1 MDRFRRLFLN
11 RLFVTLGLLLGVMQ
25 VVVGH
30 WVIVVL
36 AGQPG
41 PGWALGLLLAGLL
54 VAANAR
60 LIPVLRRA
68 RSRGGLPRALARTYM
83 GAGVATLLLGAAVL
97 LSWVGLFPL
106 SQLLG
111 LLGLSA
117 ETVFAVFRVASIAV
131 VLALAAML
139 AWGFTGG
146 QRKVVHDRIQV
157 PLAGLEPELH
167 GLRIVQ
173 ISDLHIGNAMEGERL
188 DRLVD
193 QVNALEPDLLAV
205 TGDIFDFD
213 PRHVEDGARRLGR
226 LSARLGAFAVLGNHD
241 TYTGTELVADALGS
255 LAPALRL
262 LRGDIVRLPTP
273 APLYV
278 AGVDDPGH
286 DWNARE
292 CHLPDLERLA
302 DDRPDDGPVVLLV
315 HRPQAFP
322 QAARLGFPLV
332 LAGHTHGGQLAL
344 PTPGGRHNLAR
355 IITQFDRGLFRV
367 NGSVMYVNRGIGV
380 GGPSLRMNCPRE
392 ITTIELAGAAG

>member
-1 MDRFRRLFLN
+1 MGRLRRLLLN

-36 AGQPG
+36 AGRPG
-41 PGWALGLLLAGLL
+41 PGWAVGLLLAGLL

-68 RSRGGLPRALARTYM
+68 RSRGGLPRAAARAYM
-83 GAGVATLLLGAAVL
+83 AAGVATLLLGAVVL

-106 SQLLG
+106 ASLLS
-111 LLGLSA
+111 LAGLSA
-117 ETVFAVFRVASIAV
+117 EAVFVVFRVASIVV
-131 VLALAAML
+131 VLTLAAML
-139 AWGFTGG
+139 LWGFTGG
-146 QRKVVHDRIQV
+146 QRRVEHSHVRI
-157 PLAGLEPELH
+157 PLADLSPDLH

-188 DRLVD
+188 DRLVER
-193 QVNALEPDLLAV
+193 VNALEPDLLAV

-213 PRHVEDGARRLGR
+213 PEHVEDGARRLGGLR
-226 LSARLGAFAVLGNHD
+226 ARLGAYAVLGNHD
-241 TYTGTELVADALGS
+241 TYTGTELVAEALGA
-255 LAPALRL
+255 LAPELRL
-262 LRGDIVRLPTP
+262 LRGEIVRVPTES
-273 APLYV
+273 PLYV
-278 AGVDDPGH
+278 AGVDDPGRN
-286 DWNARE
+286 WNSRDLVLPELEALAR
-292 CHLPDLERLA
+292 R
-302 DDRPDDGPVVLLV
+302 RPADGPVVLLV

-344 PTPGGRHNLAR
+344 PSRGGRSNLAR
-355 IITQFDRGLFRV
+355 FITEFDRGLFRV

-380 GGPSLRMNCPRE
+380 GGPALRLNCPRE
-392 ITTIELAGAAG
+392 IATIELG